1 MANDL
6 WYKTTGSFI
15 PNKNIWNNYGSTPV
29 AAPTPAIAGMP
40 QVFHDIGAPQIA
52 PSALMETNARYRND
66 AKARVAGESTSGAN
80 NAGQIS
86 QPQGYNFIDPYGMT
100 GGGSTGGGYSGGGGG
115 ISAAQQAYDNMRK
128 EMQRLADAERG
139 GIETRRDTLLG
150 ETEAGYG
157 DQVKYLDTQEQNI
170 RAQAESGRGKIK
182 GQQEQVLT
190 AAQQD
195 AELASKVARDTYRD
209 LIIQG
214 RRRARATGAG
224 GSSGYIEVTGMLDKQ
239 LMTGLGQVEQT
250 KQNKVMTANKIAEQ
264 AVADI
269 ELSLNEVLGELN
281 NNRAMSL
288 RERDKAANEIRMNAA
303 DALLEVDKWVTNQFA
318 DIDTAKASLRASGGG
333 SRSSGSSAS
342 YNKQNYDQ
350 ATRTNLAQIYGQ
362 MNNEAMQL
370 MASGKYTPE
379 AARALVMQNLPN
391 MITYGGV
398 NPSWSMTQGSYLPG
412 FKPEED
418 EDMWY

>member
-1 MANDL
+1 MA
-6 WYKTTGSFI
+6 S
-15 PNKNIWNNYGSTPV
+15 NIWQNNIPIV
-29 AAPTPAIAGMP
+29 APTPVLPGMQPVVWPSGSPQLPRQELSNQSGMP
-40 QVFHDIGAPQIA
+40 DQFLNSGQYYAGWGKPDVKGVSTAPAPQGG
-52 PSALMETNARYRND
+52 ND
-66 AKARVAGESTSGAN
+66 LTQA
-80 NAGQIS
+80 
-86 QPQGYNFIDPYGMT
+86 QPQGLNFIDPYGMGGGGGAT
-100 GGGSTGGGYSGGGGG
+100 GGGGGGGG

-170 RAQAESGRGKIK
+170 RAQADSGRGKIK
-182 GQQEQVLT
+182 GQEEQVLT

-269 ELSLNEVLGELN
+269 ELSLNEVLGELT

-303 DALLEVDKWVTNQFA
+303 DALLEVDKWVTSQFA

-362 MNNEAMQL
+362 MNDQAMQL
-370 MASGKYTPE
+370 MSSGKYTPE

-398 NPSWSMTQGSYLPG
+398 NPSWSMTSGSYLPG
-412 FKPEED
+412 FKDEED
-418 EDMWY
+418 DLYN